1 MVDETPG
8 RIRAVADVG
17 GTNTRLAVFD
27 PASAEISGIRA
38 YANRDYASL
47 QAVISAWL
55 EQLQQEQPR
64 DFCLAV
70 AAPPA
75 AERVTMVNVD
85 WSFSCQD
92 LAARFGFDRVRW
104 LNDFQANAHSLP
116 HLEPSDLELIHPGS
130 ETEHTTL
137 ATVGPG
143 TGLGGATLRWMGG
156 VPYAADAEPGHAG
169 LSPGNDLEIAIF
181 KALLPV
187 HGNIYAELLVSGI
200 GLVRLYS
207 AICEIHGATPVAMEP
222 ADVSRLALERSD
234 EYCVLALDTFCALL
248 GSTCGDF
255 VLSNGA
261 CRGLYIAGGIVPR
274 MIDFLRQS
282 DFLAR
287 FHSKGAMREHLQAIP
302 VHVITAANP
311 GLIGAANA
319 PLQTT

>member
-1 MVDETPG
+1 MAAA
-8 RIRAVADVG
+8 IRLVADVG
-17 GTNTRLAVFD
+17 GTNTRIGLFDEQKREFSAVASYSNCDHQSLAHV
-27 PASAEISGIRA
+27 IRHW
-38 YANRDYASL
+38 
-47 QAVISAWL
+47 Q
-55 EQLQQEQPR
+55 EQLGEILP
-64 DFCLAV
+64 DTACIAA
-70 AAPPA
+70 AAPPSGDQ
-75 AERVTMVNVD
+75 VSMINIG
-85 WSFSCQD
+85 WSFS
-92 LAARFGFDRVRW
+92 LKEMAREFGFGQLAW

-187 HGNIYAELLVSGI
+187 HGDIYAELLVSGI